1 VPVYPFDGNV
11 QAHIGGVQASSLEM
25 PRLILPLHV
34 NPQVIRKNIGFMS
47 SFAYGL
53 GMASLEQFIDDR
65 LIHGRAHFSRE
76 EALAALDLKPLPLPL
91 PCWPV
96 A

>member
-1 VPVYPFDGNV
+1 
-11 QAHIGGVQASSLEM
+11 
-25 PRLILPLHV
+25 
-34 NPQVIRKNIGFMS
+34 MS
-47 SFAYGL
+47 SFAYDL

-65 LIHGRAHFSRE
+65 LIHGRAHFFRE

>member
-1 VPVYPFDGNV
+1 
-11 QAHIGGVQASSLEM
+11 M
-25 PRLILPLHV
+25 TRLILPLHA

-65 LIHGRAHFSRE
+65 FIHGRAHFSRE
-76 EALAALDLKPLPLPL
+76 ESLAALDLKPLPLPL